1 VFHTWAM
8 AGRVGAELLPSR
20 RLEPASG
27 SCQARPPGWLDWPL
41 TLAQPFAGIAGN
53 RAVLDH
59 LSAQLAAGRLP
70 HAHLF
75 VGEPSLGKTTA
86 ARALAQALLPEAEL
100 RRHPDYWEDDR
111 AESLSIHEI
120 RLLPDKQ
127 PEFHE
132 QSLQAFLSRTP
143 AVSPRRVA
151 VISNVGRLADQVQ
164 GILLK
169 TLEEPHPGRFLILT
183 TPSISPFVVLPTVVS
198 RCQKSAFQPV
208 AAAEIQALL
217 EARGVARERAA
228 ILAGLAR
235 GRPGWALRAAEDVDV
250 ISRHEAAVGAFEAV
264 LRGGREPALRL
275 AAELD
280 SREAAKEAVA
290 SWQLRLRERMVQD
303 VADRRWAELLEGSF
317 DTLGHLEQNVSPRL
331 ALEVFLLECART

>member
-1 VFHTWAM
+1 M
-8 AGRVGAELLPSR
+8 
-20 RLEPASG
+20 
-27 SCQARPPGWLDWPL
+27 
-41 TLAQPFAGIAGN
+41 TLADPFAGIAGN

-59 LSAQLAAGRLP
+59 LQAQLESGRLP
-70 HAHLF
+70 HAQLL

-86 ARALAQALLPEAEL
+86 ARALAQALLPEVEL

-111 AESLSIHEI
+111 AETLSIHEI

-127 PEFHE
+127 PEFHD
-132 QSLQAFLSRTP
+132 QTLQAFLSRKP
-143 AVSPRRVA
+143 AISDRSVA

-183 TPSISPFVVLPTVVS
+183 TPSLSPFVVLPTVAS
-198 RCQKSAFQPV
+198 RCQRSAFQPV
-208 AAAEIQALL
+208 AATEIQALL
-217 EARGVARERAA
+217 ERKGVERERAE

-235 GRPGWALRAAEDVDV
+235 GRPGWAIRAAGDAEV
-250 ISRHEAAVGAFEAV
+250 IGRHETAVGAFEAV

-280 SREAAKEAVA
+280 NRAVAQEAVA
-290 SWQLRLRERMVQD
+290 SWQLRLRERMVDD
-303 VADRRWAELLEGSF
+303 VSNARWAALLEGSF

-331 ALEVFLLECART
+331 ALEVFLLECTRP

>member
-1 VFHTWAM
+1 MLA
-8 AGRVGAELLPSR
+8 
-20 RLEPASG
+20 
-27 SCQARPPGWLDWPL
+27 L
-41 TLAQPFAGIAGN
+41 TLSDPFAAIAGN

-59 LSAQLAAGRLP
+59 LRAQLDSGRLP
-70 HAHLF
+70 HAHLL

-100 RRHPDYWEDDR
+100 RLHPDYWEDDR

-143 AVSPRRVA
+143 AIAGRRVA
-151 VISNVGRLADQVQ
+151 VISNVGRLPDQVQ

-169 TLEEPHPGRFLILT
+169 TVEEPLPNRYVILT
-183 TPSISPFVVLPTVVS
+183 TPSISPFVVLPTIVS
-198 RCQKSAFQPV
+198 RCQRAAFQPV
-208 AAAEIQALL
+208 PATEIRSLL
-217 EARGVARERAA
+217 EASGVEPERAA
-228 ILAGLAR
+228 MLASLAR
-235 GRPGWALRAAEDVDV
+235 GRPGWALRAAGDPEV
-250 ISRHEAAVGAFEAV
+250 IGRHEAAVRAFEAV

-280 SREAAKEAVA
+280 SRAAAFDAVA
-290 SWQLRLRERMVQD
+290 SWQLRLRERMVEE
-303 VADRRWAELLEGSF
+303 VSNARWATLLEGSF
-317 DTLGHLEQNVSPRL
+317 DALGHLEQNVSPRL
-331 ALEVFLLECART
+331 ALEVFLLECAR

>member
-1 VFHTWAM
+1 
-8 AGRVGAELLPSR
+8 
-20 RLEPASG
+20 
-27 SCQARPPGWLDWPL
+27 
-41 TLAQPFAGIAGN
+41 LADPFIGIAGN

-59 LSAQLAAGRLP
+59 LGAQLESGRLP

-75 VGEPSLGKTTA
+75 VGEPSLGKTA
-86 ARALAQALLPEAEL
+86 VARALAQALLPEAEL

-111 AESLSIHEI
+111 AENLSIHEI

-132 QSLQAFLSRTP
+132 QSLQAFLSRKP
-143 AVSPRRVA
+143 AISERRVA

-183 TPSISPFVVLPTVVS
+183 TPSVSPFVVLPTVAS
-198 RCQKSAFQPV
+198 RCQRTAFQPV
-208 AAAEIQALL
+208 PAPEIEALL
-217 EARGVARERAA
+217 AANGVDPERAA
-228 ILAGLAR
+228 ILAALAR
-235 GRPGWALRAAEDVDV
+235 GRPGWALRAAGDAEV
-250 ISRHEAAVGAFEAV
+250 IGRHEAAVGAFDAV

-275 AAELD
+275 ASELD
-280 SREAAKEAVA
+280 NRAVAQDAVA
-290 SWQLRLRERMVQD
+290 SWQLRLRERMVD
-303 VADRRWAELLEGSF
+303 DIANARWAELLEGSF

-331 ALEVFLLECART
+331 ALEVFLLECARA